1 MTPLAMVMPMAGR
14 GSRFAKLGFDLPKPL
29 IPLHGKPFFWW
40 ATESLRRQTPLREMV
55 FVVLQEHCDAFGID
69 KTVLGFY
76 PDARIVAI
84 PEVTAGAAETAMVG
98 LRAISQDGPVA
109 INDCDHAF
117 ACEGLDAVVSRLG
130 GELGGALMCFSSDN
144 PAYSYAQL
152 DEAGERVA
160 RTAEKQV
167 ISPNA
172 IGGCYFI
179 GRPRSFEALYDDYVK
194 SCPYQELFMSGI
206 FNLMIE
212 RGENI
217 AMVKAGLHRSFGTPD
232 EMEQMDAQ
240 RFAPLLGWG

>member
-1 MTPLAMVMPMAGR
+1 MTELAMVMPMAGR
-14 GSRFAKLGFDLPKPL
+14 GSRFSKLGFDLPKPL

-55 FVVLQEHCDAFGID
+55 FVVLEEHCRQFQID
-69 KTVLGFY
+69 QQVHAFY

-98 LRAISQDGPVA
+98 LRALQTEGPVA

-117 ACEGLDAVVSRLG
+117 ECQGVESVLERLG
-130 GELGGALMCFSSDN
+130 SELGGALMCFSSDN
-144 PAYSYAQL
+144 PAYSYAEMDAQQ
-152 DEAGERVA
+152 RHVV

-167 ISPNA
+167 ISPYA

-179 GRPRSFEALYDDYVK
+179 AQPRRFEALYAEYVEN
-194 SCPYQELFMSGI
+194 CPYQELFMSGV

-212 RGENI
+212 QGSQVG
-217 AMVKAGLHRSFGTPD
+217 MVKASLHRSFGTPD
-232 EMEQMDAQ
+232 EMEQMTSD
-240 RFAPLLGWG
+240 RFAPLLGWR